1 MMNNFIMHIFKY
13 IKEIQLNRLD
23 RYHILRRIEKVLL
36 SRNLN
41 NYSIKAIKIGRITVV
56 HNTDKS

>member
-41 NYSIKAIKIGRITVV
+41 NYSIKAIKIGKIIVM
-56 HNTDKS
+56 HNNDKS